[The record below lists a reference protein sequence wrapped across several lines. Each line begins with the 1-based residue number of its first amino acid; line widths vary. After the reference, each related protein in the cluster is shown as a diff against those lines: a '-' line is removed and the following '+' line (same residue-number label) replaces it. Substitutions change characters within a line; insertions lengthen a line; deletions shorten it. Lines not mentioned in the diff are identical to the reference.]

1 MEKSV
6 YNVTDKIRHQQQGLT
21 TSESIDFEG
30 MFVVKLRALK
40 HETHFLNTNLPLD

>member
-6 YNVTDKIRHQQQGLT
+6 YDVTDKIRHQQQGLT
-21 TSESIDFEG
+21 TSESIDVEG

-40 HETHFLNTNLPLD
+40 HETHF